1 MLERWEN
8 CSRADI
14 RRLQDQIYEDFKTK
28 YMRTSIFSFQSNEAS
43 ALYHFVH
50 IYFVLIYSVEVE
62 LHDRSK
68 VLRKALIGT
77 TRIDC
82 ISLQNPVE

>member
-1 MLERWEN
+1 M
-8 CSRADI
+8 
-14 RRLQDQIYEDFKTK
+14 TK

-68 VLRKALIGT
+68 VLRKALLGT
-77 TRIDC
+77 TRIDY